1 MNDSFRRRGSSFSS
15 SGVPPHVD
23 AFRPGRD
30 NYSNDYSYPESS
42 FAPGGSG
49 SFPPPP
55 PGSMSAS
62 YPMGNSEQHSFPGF
76 DSPPGFNP
84 TGVPPPATGY
94 PNSYDS
100 SPLSD
105 NQFPALVDEGGFSGQ
120 GGFASSQGGFSSRG
134 RIDDGGFSGRG
145 RIDDGGFS
153 GRGRMDDGGFSN
165 RGRTLSTGG
174 GSFGPPGALVPSAP
188 PMTPYA
194 SHYGLPKRARRA
206 SSVGPGMGMGYV
218 APDMYH
224 RPGGRINIKFRL
236 KGESNSGISI
246 NEALNRERL
255 SQSHAYLMH
264 DIAPDMTSRIT
275 LKVRWS
281 GYHSNTYEIPLSGD
295 YNGYVNIAS
304 LARRT
309 ARAIVHFMQTN
320 GIMLPWDRVVV
331 HRLEEIRP
339 GIWIPVLI
347 TH

>member
-1 MNDSFRRRGSSFSS
+1 
-15 SGVPPHVD
+15 
-23 AFRPGRD
+23 
-30 NYSNDYSYPESS
+30 
-42 FAPGGSG
+42 
-49 SFPPPP
+49 
-55 PGSMSAS
+55 MSAS
-62 YPMGNSEQHSFPGF
+62 YPMGN
-76 DSPPGFNP
+76 
-84 TGVPPPATGY
+84 TTGY

-120 GGFASSQGGFSSRG
+120 GGFASSQGGFSSRGRIDDGGFSGRGRIDDGGFSGRG

>member
-1 MNDSFRRRGSSFSS
+1 
-15 SGVPPHVD
+15 
-23 AFRPGRD
+23 
-30 NYSNDYSYPESS
+30 
-42 FAPGGSG
+42 
-49 SFPPPP
+49 
-55 PGSMSAS
+55 MSAS
-62 YPMGNSEQHSFPGF
+62 YPMGN
-76 DSPPGFNP
+76 
-84 TGVPPPATGY
+84 TTGY

-105 NQFPALVDEGGFSGQ
+105 NQFPALVDD
-120 GGFASSQGGFSSRG
+120 GGFSSRG
-134 RIDDGGFSGRG
+134 RIDDGGFSSRGRLDDGGFSSRG

-153 GRGRMDDGGFSN
+153 SRGRIDDGGFGN
-165 RGRTLSTGG
+165 RGRALSSGG
-174 GSFGPPGALVPSAP
+174 GGFGPPALVPSAP

-206 SSVGPGMGMGYV
+206 SSVGPGMGMGFV
-218 APDMYH
+218 PSDMYH

-236 KGESNSGISI
+236 KGGNNSGISV

-264 DIAPDMTSRIT
+264 DIAPDMSNRIT

-295 YNGYVNIAS
+295 YNGYVNISS

-309 ARAIVHFMQTN
+309 ARAIVHFMQAN

>member
-1 MNDSFRRRGSSFSS
+1 MTSGFDSFRRRGSSFSS

-30 NYSNDYSYPESS
+30 NYSNDYSYPEVSGPPNGPPPHTGFAQSSYSVHDNVPPSSSLHQSS

-76 DSPPGFNP
+76 DSPQGFNP

-105 NQFPALVDEGGFSGQ
+105 NQFPALVDD
-120 GGFASSQGGFSSRG
+120 GGFSSRG
-134 RIDDGGFSGRG
+134 RIDDGGFSSRGRLDDGGFSSRGRLDDGGFSSRG

-153 GRGRMDDGGFSN
+153 SRGRIDDGGFGS
-165 RGRTLSTGG
+165 RGRALSSGG
-174 GSFGPPGALVPSAP
+174 GGFGPPALVPSAP

-206 SSVGPGMGMGYV
+206 SSVGPGMGMGFV

-236 KGESNSGISI
+236 KGGSNSGISV

-264 DIAPDMTSRIT
+264 DIAPDMSNRIT
-275 LKVRWS
+275 LKVRVS
-281 GYHSNTYEIPLSGD
+281 
-295 YNGYVNIAS
+295 
-304 LARRT
+304 
-309 ARAIVHFMQTN
+309 
-320 GIMLPWDRVVV
+320 
-331 HRLEEIRP
+331 RLT
-339 GIWIPVLI
+339 L
-347 TH
+347 